1 MLVKFAPTNILT
13 ELKENK
19 KNCLV
24 IVGKEPIQIGT
35 IKDDINQS
43 CQKNS
48 IDKILIK
55 VENGIDL
62 NQLDHTFNN
71 QSLFSS
77 QIIYDFEVSDG
88 IIKKEIKESI
98 LKKIGEHTDSYFIF
112 YFKKDFKEFKKQN
125 WYEILKHLSQ
135 IIIAEEPNTE
145 QITQA
150 IKDRAHFR
158 QVKLTDEAKKLLT
171 NYSMGNLMQA
181 ENDIKKLKL
190 IYDKQEVDESML
202 LSLITNGSKYD
213 GFNFIEHCING
224 DMKKTNEAAQY
235 LKEEGVQPLMI
246 NGLFAWFFKA
256 VSRIKLS
263 SNQSINTNVLMKL
276 RIFGTS
282 QNLASQTIRS
292 LTAKQVVACLNK
304 IQEIDQI
311 GKGIKMGDPWLEIN
325 RFSMGIAKMMNRGT
339 NLKNG

>member
-55 VENGIDL
+55 VENGINL

-77 QIIYDFEVSDG
+77 QIIYEFEVSDG

-292 LTAKQVVACLNK
+292 LTTKQVVACLNK

-325 RFSMGIAKMMNRGT
+325 RFSMGIAKMMNRGI

>member
-13 ELKENK
+13 DLKENK

-24 IVGKEPIQIGT
+24 IVGKEPIQICT
-35 IKDDINQS
+35 IKDDINKS

-77 QIIYDFEVSDG
+77 QIIYEFEVSDG

-224 DMKKTNEAAQY
+224 DMKKTNEAALY
-235 LKEEGVQPLMI
+235 LREEGVQPLMI

-276 RIFGTS
+276 RIFGAS

-325 RFSMGIAKMMNRGT
+325 RFSMGIAKMMNRGI

>member
-1 MLVKFAPTNILT
+1 MLVKFAPKNILSD
-13 ELKENK
+13 LKENK

-24 IVGKEPIQIGT
+24 IIGKEPIQICN
-35 IKDDINQS
+35 IKDDINKS
-43 CQKNS
+43 CQNDS

-77 QIIYDFEVSDG
+77 QIIYEFEVSDG
-88 IIKKEIKESI
+88 IIKKEIKEYI
-98 LKKIGEHTDSYFIF
+98 LKKISEHIDSYFIF
-112 YFKKDFKEFKKQN
+112 YFKKDFKEFRKQN
-125 WYEILKHLSQ
+125 WYEILKGLSQ
-135 IIIAEEPNTE
+135 IIIADEPNIE

-150 IKDRAHFR
+150 IKDRAHFL
-158 QVKLTDEAKKLLT
+158 QVKLTNEAKKLLT

-224 DMKKTNEAAQY
+224 DIKKTNEAARY

-263 SNQSINTNVLMKL
+263 SNQPINTSVLMKL
-276 RIFGTS
+276 RIFGAS

-325 RFSMGIAKMMNRGT
+325 RFSMGIAKMMNRGI

>member
-24 IVGKEPIQIGT
+24 IVGKEPIQICT
-35 IKDDINQS
+35 IKDDINKS

-77 QIIYDFEVSDG
+77 QIIYEFEVSDG

-98 LKKIGEHTDSYFIF
+98 LKKIGEHKDSYFIF

-292 LTAKQVVACLNK
+292 LTTKQVVACLNK

-325 RFSMGIAKMMNRGT
+325 RFSMGIAKMMNRGI

>member
-311 GKGIKMGDPWLEIN
+311 GKGIKTGDPWLEIN
-325 RFSMGIAKMMNRGT
+325 RFSMGIAKMMNRGI

>member
-150 IKDRAHFR
+150 IKDRAYFH
-158 QVKLTDEAKKLLT
+158 QVKLTNEAKKLLT

-213 GFNFIEHCING
+213 GFIFIEHCING

-292 LTAKQVVACLNK
+292 LTTKQVVACLNK

-325 RFSMGIAKMMNRGT
+325 RFSMGIAKMMNRGI

>member
-13 ELKENK
+13 DLKENK

-24 IVGKEPIQIGT
+24 IVGKEPIQICT
-35 IKDDINQS
+35 IKDDINKS

-77 QIIYDFEVSDG
+77 QIIYEFEVSDG

-125 WYEILKHLSQ
+125 WYEILKRLSQ

-150 IKDRAHFR
+150 IKDRAHFH
-158 QVKLTDEAKKLLT
+158 QVKLTNEAKKLLT

-224 DMKKTNEAAQY
+224 DIKKTNEAAQY
-235 LKEEGVQPLMI
+235 LREEGVQPLMI

-325 RFSMGIAKMMNRGT
+325 RFSMGIAKMMNRGI

>member
-1 MLVKFAPTNILT
+1 MLVKFAPTNILSD
-13 ELKENK
+13 LKENK

-24 IVGKEPIQIGT
+24 IVGKEPIQICT
-35 IKDDINQS
+35 VKDDINKS
-43 CQKNS
+43 CQNDS

-77 QIIYDFEVSDG
+77 QIIYEFEVSDG
-88 IIKKEIKESI
+88 VIKKEIKEYI
-98 LKKIGEHTDSYFIF
+98 LKKISEHTDSYFIF

-325 RFSMGIAKMMNRGT
+325 RFSMGIAKMMNRGI

>member
-19 KNCLV
+19 TNCLV
-24 IVGKEPIQIGT
+24 IAGKEPIQICT
-35 IKDDINQS
+35 IKDDINKS
-43 CQKNS
+43 CQINS

-77 QIIYDFEVSDG
+77 QIIYEFEVSDG

-98 LKKIGEHTDSYFIF
+98 LKKIGEHKDSYFIF

-145 QITQA
+145 QVTKA
-150 IKDRAHFR
+150 IEDRANFR

-171 NYSMGNLMQA
+171 NYSMGNLIQA

-224 DMKKTNEAAQY
+224 DMKKTNEAAVY
-235 LKEEGVQPLMI
+235 LREEGVQPLMI

-263 SNQSINTNVLMKL
+263 SKQSINTTILMKL

-282 QNLASQTIRS
+282 QNLATQTIRS

-325 RFSMGIAKMMNRGT
+325 RFSMGIAKMMNRGI

>member
-19 KNCLV
+19 TNCLV
-24 IVGKEPIQIGT
+24 IAGKEPIQICT
-35 IKDDINQS
+35 IKDDINKS
-43 CQKNS
+43 CQINS

-77 QIIYDFEVSDG
+77 QIIYEFEVSDG

-98 LKKIGEHTDSYFIF
+98 LKKIGEHKDSYFIF

-158 QVKLTDEAKKLLT
+158 QVKLTNEAKKLLT

-190 IYDKQEVDESML
+190 IYDDLEVDESML

-213 GFNFIEHCING
+213 GFNFIEYCING
-224 DMKKTNEAAQY
+224 DINKTNEAAQY

-263 SNQSINTNVLMKL
+263 SNQSINSNALMKL
-276 RIFGTS
+276 RIFGAS

-311 GKGIKMGDPWLEIN
+311 GKGIKIGDPWLEIN
-325 RFSMGIAKMMNRGT
+325 RFSMGIAKMMNKGI

>member
-13 ELKENK
+13 DLKENK

-24 IVGKEPIQIGT
+24 IVGKEPIQICT
-35 IKDDINQS
+35 IKDDINKS

-77 QIIYDFEVSDG
+77 QIIYEFEVSDG

-98 LKKIGEHTDSYFIF
+98 LKKIGEHKDSYFIF

-292 LTAKQVVACLNK
+292 LTTKQVVACLNK

-325 RFSMGIAKMMNRGT
+325 RFSMGIAKMMNRGI

>member
-98 LKKIGEHTDSYFIF
+98 LKKIGEHKDSYFIF

-190 IYDKQEVDESML
+190 IYDKQEVDVPML

-292 LTAKQVVACLNK
+292 LTTKQVVACLNK

-325 RFSMGIAKMMNRGT
+325 RFSMGIAKMMNRGI

>member
-1 MLVKFAPTNILT
+1 MLVKFAPTNILSD
-13 ELKENK
+13 LKENK

-24 IVGKEPIQIGT
+24 IVGKEPIQICT
-35 IKDDINQS
+35 IKDDINKS

-48 IDKILIK
+48 IDKIPIK

-77 QIIYDFEVSDG
+77 QIIYEFEVPDG

-325 RFSMGIAKMMNRGT
+325 RFSMGIAKMMNRGMI
-339 NLKNG
+339 

>member
-1 MLVKFAPTNILT
+1 MIVKFAPTDILSN
-13 ELKENK
+13 LKKNK

-24 IVGKEPIQIGT
+24 VVGKEPIQICSV
-35 IKDDINQS
+35 KDDINKSIQN
-43 CQKNS
+43 NS
-48 IDKILIK
+48 IDKIQIK
-55 VENGIDL
+55 IENDIDL
-62 NQLDHTFNN
+62 NKFDHMFNN

-77 QIIYDFEVSDG
+77 QIIYEFEISDG

-98 LKKIGEHTDSYFIF
+98 LKKIDENKEDNFIF
-112 YFKKDFKEFKKQN
+112 YFRKDFKEYKKQN
-125 WYEILKHLSQ
+125 WFELLKNLSL
-135 IIIAEEPNTE
+135 IIVAEEPDIE
-145 QITQA
+145 QIFQA
-150 IKDRAHFR
+150 INDRTHFH
-158 QVKLTDEAKKLLT
+158 QVKLTNEAKKLII

-190 IYDKQEVDESML
+190 IYDKQEVDESKL

-213 GFNFIEHCING
+213 GFNFIEYCING
-224 DMKKTNEAAQY
+224 DMKKTNEAALY

-263 SNQSINTNVLMKL
+263 SNQSINSNVLMKL
-276 RIFGTS
+276 RIFGAS

-325 RFSMGIAKMMNRGT
+325 RFSMGIAKMMNRGI

>member
-19 KNCLV
+19 TNCLV
-24 IVGKEPIQIGT
+24 IAGKEPIQICT
-35 IKDDINQS
+35 IKDDINKS
-43 CQKNS
+43 CQINS

-77 QIIYDFEVSDG
+77 QIIYEFEVSDG

-98 LKKIGEHTDSYFIF
+98 LKKIGEHKDSYFIF

-190 IYDKQEVDESML
+190 IYDKQEVNESML

-292 LTAKQVVACLNK
+292 LTTKQVVACLNK

-325 RFSMGIAKMMNRGT
+325 RFSMGIAKMMNRGI

>member
-24 IVGKEPIQIGT
+24 IVGKEPIQICT
-35 IKDDINQS
+35 IKDDINTS

-62 NQLDHTFNN
+62 NHLDHTFNN

-77 QIIYDFEVSDG
+77 QIIYEFEVSDG

-135 IIIAEEPNTE
+135 TIIAEEPNTE

-150 IKDRAHFR
+150 IENRAHFH
-158 QVKLTDEAKKLLT
+158 QVKLANEAKKLLT

-325 RFSMGIAKMMNRGT
+325 RFSMGIAKMMNRGI

>member
-77 QIIYDFEVSDG
+77 QIIYEFEVSDG

-98 LKKIGEHTDSYFIF
+98 LKKIGEHKDSCFIF

-292 LTAKQVVACLNK
+292 LTTKQVVACLNK

-325 RFSMGIAKMMNRGT
+325 RFSMGIAKMMNRGI

>member
-48 IDKILIK
+48 IDKIPIK

-62 NQLDHTFNN
+62 NQFDHTFNN

-190 IYDKQEVDESML
+190 IYDKQEIDESML

-325 RFSMGIAKMMNRGT
+325 RFSMGIAKMMNRGI

>member
-98 LKKIGEHTDSYFIF
+98 LKKIGEHKDSCFIF

-263 SNQSINTNVLMKL
+263 SNQSINSNVLMKL
-276 RIFGTS
+276 RIFGAS

-325 RFSMGIAKMMNRGT
+325 RFSMGIAKMMNRGI

>member
-1 MLVKFAPTNILT
+1 
-13 ELKENK
+13 
-19 KNCLV
+19 LV

-292 LTAKQVVACLNK
+292 LTTKQVVACLNK

-325 RFSMGIAKMMNRGT
+325 RFSMGIAKMMNRGI

>member
-1 MLVKFAPTNILT
+1 MIVKFAPTNILSS
-13 ELKENK
+13 LQENK

-24 IVGKEPIQIGT
+24 VVGKEPIQICSV
-35 IKDDINQS
+35 KDDINKSIQN
-43 CQKNS
+43 NS
-48 IDKILIK
+48 IDKIQIK
-55 VENGIDL
+55 IENDIDL
-62 NQLDHTFNN
+62 NKFDHMFNN

-77 QIIYDFEVSDG
+77 QIIYEFEISDG

-98 LKKIGEHTDSYFIF
+98 LKKIEENVEDNFIF
-112 YFKKDFKEFKKQN
+112 YFRKDFKEYKKQN
-125 WYEILKHLSQ
+125 WFELLKNLSL
-135 IIIAEEPNTE
+135 IIVAEEPDIE
-145 QITQA
+145 QISQA
-150 IKDRAHFR
+150 INDRTHFH
-158 QVKLTDEAKKLLT
+158 QVKLTNEAKKLII

-181 ENDIKKLKL
+181 ENDIKKIKL
-190 IYDKQEVDESML
+190 IYGKEEIDESLL

-224 DMKKTNEAAQY
+224 DIKKTNEAALY
-235 LKEEGVQPLMI
+235 LEEEGMQPLMI

-263 SNQSINTNVLMKL
+263 NNQSINSNILKKL
-276 RIFGTS
+276 RIFGPS

-292 LTAKQVVACLNK
+292 LSTKQVEACLNK

-311 GKGIKMGDPWLEIN
+311 SKGIKIGDPWLEIN
-325 RFSMGIAKMMNRGT
+325 RFSMGIAKMMNRGI

>member
-13 ELKENK
+13 EVKENK

-24 IVGKEPIQIGT
+24 IVGKEPIQICT
-35 IKDDINQS
+35 IKDDINTS

-48 IDKILIK
+48 IDKIPIK

-62 NQLDHTFNN
+62 NQLDHNFNN
-71 QSLFSS
+71 HSLFSS
-77 QIIYDFEVSDG
+77 QIIYEFEVSDG

-98 LKKIGEHTDSYFIF
+98 LKKIGEHTDSCFIF

-135 IIIAEEPNTE
+135 TIIAEEPNTE

-150 IKDRAHFR
+150 IENRAHFHK
-158 QVKLTDEAKKLLT
+158 VKLSSQSKKLLT

-224 DMKKTNEAAQY
+224 DMKKTNEAALY
-235 LKEEGVQPLMI
+235 LREEGVQPLMI

-263 SNQSINTNVLMKL
+263 SNQSININILMKL
-276 RIFGTS
+276 RIFGAS

-292 LTAKQVVACLNK
+292 LTAKQVIACLNK

-325 RFSMGIAKMMNRGT
+325 RFSMGIAKMMNRGI

>member
-98 LKKIGEHTDSYFIF
+98 LKKIGEHTDSYFIL

-292 LTAKQVVACLNK
+292 LTTKQVVACLNK

-325 RFSMGIAKMMNRGT
+325 RFSMGIAKMMNRGI

>member
-13 ELKENK
+13 DLKENK

-24 IVGKEPIQIGT
+24 IVGKEPIQICT
-35 IKDDINQS
+35 IKDDINKS
-43 CQKNS
+43 CQINS

-77 QIIYDFEVSDG
+77 QIIYEFEVSDG

-98 LKKIGEHTDSYFIF
+98 LKKIGEHKDSYFIF

-181 ENDIKKLKL
+181 ENDIKKLK
-190 IYDKQEVDESML
+190 
-202 LSLITNGSKYD
+202 SK
-213 GFNFIEHCING
+213 E
-224 DMKKTNEAAQY
+224 
-235 LKEEGVQPLMI
+235 
-246 NGLFAWFFKA
+246 
-256 VSRIKLS
+256 
-263 SNQSINTNVLMKL
+263 
-276 RIFGTS
+276 
-282 QNLASQTIRS
+282 
-292 LTAKQVVACLNK
+292 
-304 IQEIDQI
+304 
-311 GKGIKMGDPWLEIN
+311 
-325 RFSMGIAKMMNRGT
+325 
-339 NLKNG
+339 

>member
-13 ELKENK
+13 DLKENK

-24 IVGKEPIQIGT
+24 IVGKEPIQICT
-35 IKDDINQS
+35 IKDDINKS

-213 GFNFIEHCING
+213 GFNFIEYCING
-224 DMKKTNEAAQY
+224 DMKKTNEAARY
-235 LKEEGVQPLMI
+235 LREEGVQPLMI

-325 RFSMGIAKMMNRGT
+325 RFSMGIAKMMNRGI

>member
-13 ELKENK
+13 DLKENK

-24 IVGKEPIQIGT
+24 IVGKEPIQICT
-35 IKDDINQS
+35 IKDDINKS

-55 VENGIDL
+55 VENGINL

-77 QIIYDFEVSDG
+77 QIIYEFEVSDG

-98 LKKIGEHTDSYFIF
+98 LKKIGEHKDSCFIF

-158 QVKLTDEAKKLLT
+158 QVKLTNEAKKLLT

-292 LTAKQVVACLNK
+292 LTTKQVVACLNK

-325 RFSMGIAKMMNRGT
+325 RFSMGIAKMMNRGI

>member
-24 IVGKEPIQIGT
+24 IVGKEPIQICT
-35 IKDDINQS
+35 IKDDINKS

-77 QIIYDFEVSDG
+77 QIIYEFEVSDG

-98 LKKIGEHTDSYFIF
+98 LKKIGEHKDSYFIF

-125 WYEILKHLSQ
+125 WYEILKRLSLT
-135 IIIAEEPNTE
+135 IITDEPNTE

-150 IKDRAHFR
+150 IKDRAHFH
-158 QVKLTDEAKKLLT
+158 QVKLTNEAKKLLT

-263 SNQSINTNVLMKL
+263 SNQSINSNVLMKL
-276 RIFGTS
+276 RIFGAS

-292 LTAKQVVACLNK
+292 LTTKQVVACLNK

-325 RFSMGIAKMMNRGT
+325 RFSMGIAKMMNRGI

>member
-13 ELKENK
+13 DLKENK

-35 IKDDINQS
+35 IKDDINKS

-48 IDKILIK
+48 IDKIPIK

-77 QIIYDFEVSDG
+77 QIIYEFEVSDG
-88 IIKKEIKESI
+88 VIKKEIKESI
-98 LKKIGEHTDSYFIF
+98 LKKIGEHKDSYFIF

-325 RFSMGIAKMMNRGT
+325 RFSMGIAKMMNRGI

>member
-263 SNQSINTNVLMKL
+263 SNQSINSNVLMKL

-292 LTAKQVVACLNK
+292 LTTKQVVACLNK

-325 RFSMGIAKMMNRGT
+325 RFSMGIAKMMNRGI

>member
-13 ELKENK
+13 DLKKNK

-24 IVGKEPIQIGT
+24 IVGKEPIQICT
-35 IKDDINQS
+35 VKDDINKS
-43 CQKNS
+43 CQNDS

-77 QIIYDFEVSDG
+77 QIIYEFEVSDG
-88 IIKKEIKESI
+88 IIKKEIKEYI
-98 LKKIGEHTDSYFIF
+98 LKKISEHTDSYFIF

-150 IKDRAHFR
+150 IKDRAHFH

-190 IYDKQEVDESML
+190 IYDKQEVDESIL

-263 SNQSINTNVLMKL
+263 SNQSININVLMKL
-276 RIFGTS
+276 RIFGAS

-292 LTAKQVVACLNK
+292 LTTKQVVACLNK

-325 RFSMGIAKMMNRGT
+325 RFSMGIAKMMNRGI

>member
-158 QVKLTDEAKKLLT
+158 QVKLTDKAKKLLT

-325 RFSMGIAKMMNRGT
+325 RFSMGIAKMMNRGI

>member
-1 MLVKFAPTNILT
+1 MLVKFAPRNILSD
-13 ELKENK
+13 LKENK

-24 IVGKEPIQIGT
+24 IVGKEPIQICT
-35 IKDDINQS
+35 IKDDINKS
-43 CQKNS
+43 CQINS

-77 QIIYDFEVSDG
+77 QIIYEFEVSDG

-98 LKKIGEHTDSYFIF
+98 LKKIGEHKDSYFIF

-224 DMKKTNEAAQY
+224 DMKKTNEAAVY
-235 LKEEGVQPLMI
+235 LREEGVQPLMI

-263 SNQSINTNVLMKL
+263 SKQSINTNVLMKL

-325 RFSMGIAKMMNRGT
+325 RFSMGIAKMMNRGI

>member
-77 QIIYDFEVSDG
+77 QIIYEFEVSDG
-88 IIKKEIKESI
+88 VIKKEIKESI
-98 LKKIGEHTDSYFIF
+98 LKKIGEHKDSYFIF

-224 DMKKTNEAAQY
+224 DMKRTNEAAQY

>member
-13 ELKENK
+13 DLKENK

-24 IVGKEPIQIGT
+24 IVGKEPIQICT
-35 IKDDINQS
+35 VKDDINKS
-43 CQKNS
+43 CQNDS
-48 IDKILIK
+48 IDKIPVK

-77 QIIYDFEVSDG
+77 QIIYEFEVSDG
-88 IIKKEIKESI
+88 VIKKEIKEYI
-98 LKKIGEHTDSYFIF
+98 LKKISEHTDSYFIF

-125 WYEILKHLSQ
+125 WYEILKRLSLA
-135 IIIAEEPNTE
+135 IITDEPNTE

-150 IKDRAHFR
+150 IIDRAHFH
-158 QVKLTDEAKKLLT
+158 QVKLTNEAKKLLT

-224 DMKKTNEAAQY
+224 DMKKTNEAARY
-235 LKEEGVQPLMI
+235 LREEGVQPLMI

-263 SNQSINTNVLMKL
+263 KNQSANTNVLMKL

-282 QNLASQTIRS
+282 QNLASKTIRS

-311 GKGIKMGDPWLEIN
+311 GKGIKMGDSWLEIN